1 MLNSKKN
8 FPKIFKA
15 LASYTISIINIL
27 VFLIISIGI
36 IAEIIGY
43 NDKDQIL
50 GKYGSIVASQFY
62 YLFGFSG
69 IIFSI
74 YMLKKSSDF
83 LKAKENKKL
92 FKNIFLILI
101 ITISLGGLIFI
112 FREFVTVFNNYKI
125 IGFIPFKLSDFLV
138 KNLAGSIGTTLFYI
152 LISIFSIN
160 QLNNKLLSAILKKI
174 VNSFSKLRF
183 VFNNY
188 KIIGFIPFKLSD
200 FLVKNIAGSIGTTLF
215 YILISIF
222 SINQLNNKLLSS
234 ILKKIVNSFSK
245 LRFIFNRTKYQNTSK
260 DEENEIKINLE
271 KEPEKQKLQ
280 LEDKVEQVVETGVV
294 KNEKRKKKFT
304 NFQLPSLSLLDEP
317 EKPKVPYNKEMA
329 LEKARS
335 IEEKLVNFGIEG
347 KITEIK
353 PGPVITMYEYKPAA
367 GTKINKIAS
376 LSNDLA
382 MALKATRVRIIAPIP
397 GKDVVGIEVPNDIRE
412 TVYLKEL
419 LSKEK
424 FKKDLSP
431 IFLSLGKDIG
441 GSPMFM
447 DLKKAPHLMIAGTTG
462 SGKSV
467 FLHSIITSMLY
478 KGTPQDLRFIMID
491 PKMLELSGYED
502 IPHLLH
508 PVVTDPK
515 KSAAA
520 LRWAVKEMEMRYK
533 LLSDIGVRDIDSYNS
548 KVQSNNDFDAAS
560 DLLPYI
566 VIIIDEL
573 ADLMFVAPNEIK
585 ESITRLSQMAR
596 AAGIHL
602 IVASQRPSADVV
614 AGLIKANF
622 PARISFAVS
631 SKTDSR
637 IILDASGAEEL
648 LGKGDML
655 LLQPPNNLI
664 RIQGSIISDKERE
677 NISNHLKKESPPEYN
692 SEITKVEEET
702 IEGEEL
708 NYEKDALYDQALEI
722 VKQTKQAS
730 ISMVQRRLKIGYNRA
745 ANIIEMMEREGIV
758 GEQESAGKPRKVNI

>member
-138 KNLAGSIGTTLFYI
+138 KNIAGSIGTTLFYI

-160 QLNNKLLSAILKKI
+160 QLNNKLLSA
-174 VNSFSKLRF
+174 
-183 VFNNY
+183 
-188 KIIGFIPFKLSD
+188 
-200 FLVKNIAGSIGTTLF
+200 
-215 YILISIF
+215 
-222 SINQLNNKLLSS
+222 

-419 LSKEK
+419 LSKER

>member
-1 MLNSKKN
+1 MLNSKNN
-8 FPKIFKA
+8 FPKIFKVLA
-15 LASYTISIINIL
+15 LYTLSIINIL
-27 VFLIISIGI
+27 IFLIISIGI

-43 NDKDQIL
+43 SDKNLIL
-50 GKYGSIVASQFY
+50 GKYGSIIASQFY
-62 YLFGFSG
+62 YLFGLSG

-74 YMLKKSSDF
+74 YILKKSLDF

-101 ITISLGGLIFI
+101 ITISCGGLIFI
-112 FREFVTVFNNYKI
+112 FREFFAVFNNYKI
-125 IGFIPFKLSDFLV
+125 IGFIPFKLSDFLI
-138 KNLAGSIGTTLFYI
+138 KNIAGSVGTTLFYI

-160 QLNNKLLSAILKKI
+160 QLNNKLLGIISKKLI
-174 VNSFSKLRF
+174 NLISKL
-183 VFNNY
+183 
-188 KIIGFIPFKLSD
+188 
-200 FLVKNIAGSIGTTLF
+200 
-215 YILISIF
+215 
-222 SINQLNNKLLSS
+222 KLL
-234 ILKKIVNSFSK
+234 
-245 LRFIFNRTKYQNTSK
+245 FNKTENQSTSK
-260 DEENEIKINLE
+260 NEENEIKINLE
-271 KEPEKQKLQ
+271 KEPEKQKPIV
-280 LEDKVEQVVETGVV
+280 EDRVEQIAESNVV

-329 LEKARS
+329 LDKARS

-419 LSKEK
+419 LSKDK

-520 LRWAVKEMEMRYK
+520 LKWAVKEMEMRYK

-548 KVQSNNDFDAAS
+548 KVQSNNDFDATS

-677 NISNHLKKESPPEYN
+677 NISNHLKNESPPEYN
-692 SEITKVEEET
+692 SEITKVEEES

>member
-1 MLNSKKN
+1 MLNSKNN
-8 FPKIFKA
+8 FPKIFKVLA
-15 LASYTISIINIL
+15 LYTLSIINIL
-27 VFLIISIGI
+27 IFLIISIGI

-43 NDKDQIL
+43 SDKNLIL
-50 GKYGSIVASQFY
+50 GKYGSIIASQFY
-62 YLFGFSG
+62 YLFGLSG

-74 YMLKKSSDF
+74 YILKKSLDF

-101 ITISLGGLIFI
+101 ITISCGGLIFI
-112 FREFVTVFNNYKI
+112 FREFFAVFNNYKI
-125 IGFIPFKLSDFLV
+125 IGFIPFKLSDFLI
-138 KNLAGSIGTTLFYI
+138 KNIAGSVGTTLFYI
-152 LISIFSIN
+152 LISIFSII
-160 QLNNKLLSAILKKI
+160 QLNDKLLGIISKKLI
-174 VNSFSKLRF
+174 NLISKL
-183 VFNNY
+183 
-188 KIIGFIPFKLSD
+188 
-200 FLVKNIAGSIGTTLF
+200 
-215 YILISIF
+215 
-222 SINQLNNKLLSS
+222 KLL
-234 ILKKIVNSFSK
+234 
-245 LRFIFNRTKYQNTSK
+245 FNKTEDQSTSK
-260 DEENEIKINLE
+260 NEENEIKINLE
-271 KEPEKQKLQ
+271 KEPEKQKPIV
-280 LEDKVEQVVETGVV
+280 EDRVEQIAGSNVV

-329 LEKARS
+329 LDKARS

-419 LSKEK
+419 LSKDK

-520 LRWAVKEMEMRYK
+520 LKWAVKEMEMRYK

-548 KVQSNNDFDAAS
+548 KVQSNNDFDATS

-677 NISNHLKKESPPEYN
+677 NISNHLKNESPPEYN
-692 SEITKVEEET
+692 SEITKVEEES